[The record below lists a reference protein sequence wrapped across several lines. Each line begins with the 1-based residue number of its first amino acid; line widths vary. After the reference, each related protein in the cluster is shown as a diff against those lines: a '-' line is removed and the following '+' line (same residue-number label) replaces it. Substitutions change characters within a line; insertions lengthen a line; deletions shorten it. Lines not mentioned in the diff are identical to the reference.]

1 MKIDVDDL
9 LIIIL
14 ILVFIFDMNLKHMNV
29 LHWLGLAVSVIWL
42 ILFIVKLLTTK
53 KKTNDE
59 Y

>member
-1 MKIDVDDL
+1 MDI
-9 LIIIL
+9 
-14 ILVFIFDMNLKHMNV
+14 
-29 LHWLGLAVSVIWL
+29 LHWLGLVVSVIWL